1 MERGLNETERDWR
14 GLGASIMLLVIKD
27 GTAQSRRSSLSTK
40 SMTQF
45 VDATDAREG
54 VTTAGWL
61 VSGMVIGLPLGL
73 SMLKTM
79 NNRTTKFNS
88 RERG

>member
-14 GLGASIMLLVIKD
+14 GLGASIMMLLVIKD

-45 VDATDAREG
+45 VDDATDAREG

-79 NNRTTKFNS
+79 NN
-88 RERG
+88 